1 MKFLSLSGLLL
12 STAVLGKE
20 IWNPLPQ
27 AKYVSGDVH
36 RTIMKNKNTSFDK
49 SRVEGLFNSSNYPK
63 IDAYTPCVDGYA
75 GSGINTTFRCNN
87 IDLRYFVPHVELGSV
102 TGEGSSS
109 WGWTSDD
116 GREFIVIGQADGA
129 AFAEVTEDGA
139 LDYIGRLPNTKGSE
153 ALIWRGMYWGI
164 GPLFS

>member
-1 MKFLSLSGLLL
+1 MKLLSLSFLFF
-12 STAVLGKE
+12 TAVLGKE
-20 IWNPLPQ
+20 ISNPARQ

-36 RTIMKNKNTSFDK
+36 RIIMKNKNTSFDK
-49 SRVEGLFNSSNYPK
+49 SRAEGLFNSSIYPK
-63 IDAYTPCVDGYA
+63 IDTYTPCVDGYA

-87 IDLRYFVPHVELGSV
+87 IDLRYFVPHVELGSA

-116 GREFIVIGQADGA
+116 GREFIIIGQADGA

-139 LDYIGRLPNTKGSE
+139 LDYIGRLPNTKGSDPI
-153 ALIWRGMYWGI
+153 IWRGMYWGI
-164 GPLFS
+164 GPLFFF